1 MHQIAL
7 AGFGHRRH
15 GKSPC
20 NMDRGPQPWDFAKE
34 PLNRRFVG
42 KIDSAEEPYLVMLF
56 VRKCSRLGFVP
67 PRHVADRTSLN
78 ESPHHRGSKRPGS
91 TRHDDFA
98 TRVIHS
104 MTPSYMERNSFPRY

>member
-15 GKSPC
+15 GKSAC
-20 NMDRGPQPWDFAKE
+20 NMDRGPQSWDFAKE
-34 PLNRRFVG
+34 LLNRRFVR
-42 KIDSAEEPYLVMLF
+42 KIDTAEEPYLVMLF
-56 VRKCSRLGFVP
+56 VRKFLRLGFVP
-67 PRHVADRTSLN
+67 PRHVAGRTSLN
-78 ESPHHRGSKRPGS
+78 ESPHDRGSKHPGS

-104 MTPSYMERNSFPRY
+104 MAPSWETRSLDTK